1 MSDFDF
7 KLISD
12 DYSESLIE
20 KCIKTNGVEKMKK
33 VDINIMYLSV
43 GLAGI
48 TSVAL
53 LFMSAC
59 YASYQLILFLL
70 R

>member
-1 MSDFDF
+1 
-7 KLISD
+7 
-12 DYSESLIE
+12 
-20 KCIKTNGVEKMKK
+20 MKK

-53 LFMSAC
+53 LFMSVC
-59 YASYQLILFLL
+59 YASYQFILFLL

>member
-1 MSDFDF
+1 
-7 KLISD
+7 
-12 DYSESLIE
+12 
-20 KCIKTNGVEKMKK
+20 MKK

>member
-1 MSDFDF
+1 
-7 KLISD
+7 
-12 DYSESLIE
+12 
-20 KCIKTNGVEKMKK
+20 MKK

-43 GLAGI
+43 AFAGI
-48 TSVAL
+48 SSVAL

-59 YASYQLILFLL
+59 YVSYQFIVLLL

>member
-1 MSDFDF
+1 
-7 KLISD
+7 
-12 DYSESLIE
+12 
-20 KCIKTNGVEKMKK
+20 MKK

-43 GLAGI
+43 AFAGI
-48 TSVAL
+48 SSVAL

-59 YASYQLILFLL
+59 YASYQFIVLLL